1 MYATSDYYLT
11 EYGGDIPADSA
22 EKYLKFASEK
32 IDTAT
37 FNRIVAIGFDKL
49 TAFQQEKIQMA
60 CCLCA
65 EYLYENGLEPQAV
78 QSYSVMDISVSVGTS
93 GAAAKAGMPS
103 IAYDL
108 LQKTGLCCRV
118 L

>member
-1 MYATSDYYLT
+1 MYATVDYYLT
-11 EYGGDIPADSA
+11 EYGGEIPA
-22 EKYLKFASEK
+22 ETVVKYLKLASEK

-60 CCLCA
+60 CCLIA
-65 EYLYENGLEPQAV
+65 DHIHENGIEPQAV

-93 GAAAKAGMPS
+93 GAAAHMGIPS
-103 IAYDL
+103 MAYEL

-118 L
+118 I

>member
-1 MYATSDYYLT
+1 MYATKDYYLT
-11 EYGGDIPADSA
+11 EYGGDIPAESV

-37 FNRIVAIGFDKL
+37 FNRIAAVGFDKL
-49 TAFQQEKIQMA
+49 TTFQQEKIMLA

-65 EYLYENGLEPQAV
+65 DHIYENGLEPLAV

-93 GAAAKAGMPS
+93 GAAAHMGMPQM
-103 IAYDL
+103 AYEL
-108 LQKTGLCCRV
+108 LQKTGFCCR
-118 L
+118 LI